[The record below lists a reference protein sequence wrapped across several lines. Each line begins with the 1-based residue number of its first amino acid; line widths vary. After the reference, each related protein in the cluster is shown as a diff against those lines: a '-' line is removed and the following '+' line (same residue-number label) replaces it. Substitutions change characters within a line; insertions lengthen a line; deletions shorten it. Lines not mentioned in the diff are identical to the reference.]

1 VWNDA
6 FRVAARILS
15 PDVARTYTEARAR
28 RNADEEF
35 EDALVEARE
44 EIAALGLLENLPV
57 LYDAEAKKLSD
68 DWFAKYR
75 EPIKELP
82 DDRQEA
88 YRQITALSREAQDVD
103 LSRPVSR
110 MEATAAREQNGTETK
125 FPTYKQ
131 HLLCDKQGDYPV
143 ELDGWEKA
151 ILQVEMQR
159 DGFKFWYRNP
169 DRPTQDS
176 LGVAYVEDD
185 ETKIVRPD
193 FLFFA
198 ELPDGGIAVDIVD
211 PHGFHLADAL
221 PKLQGL
227 ARYAETHPQ
236 IYRRIEAVA
245 ESGGRMR
252 VLDLT
257 SAEVRAAVM
266 AASSAKSLYEGAAAR
281 DYA

>member
-1 VWNDA
+1 
-6 FRVAARILS
+6 
-15 PDVARTYTEARAR
+15 
-28 RNADEEF
+28 
-35 EDALVEARE
+35 
-44 EIAALGLLENLPV
+44 
-57 LYDAEAKKLSD
+57 
-68 DWFAKYR
+68 
-75 EPIKELP
+75 
-82 DDRQEA
+82 
-88 YRQITALSREAQDVD
+88 
-103 LSRPVSR
+103 
-110 MEATAAREQNGTETK
+110 
-125 FPTYKQ
+125 
-131 HLLCDKQGDYPV
+131 
-143 ELDGWEKA
+143 
-151 ILQVEMQR
+151 MQR